1 MGRIQVLDEQTA
13 NLIAAGEVVERPASV
28 VKELV
33 ENALD
38 AGATRITVEAEEGGL
53 RLIRV
58 IDDGS
63 GMDRADAGL
72 CLERHATSKIRAG
85 RDLFSIHT
93 LGFRGEAL
101 PSIASVGKLE
111 ILTRPATEVAGTRV
125 SVEGGKDLQVEDAGC
140 PVGTRV
146 SVRDLFFNTPA
157 RLKYLKAPSSEFGQ
171 ISDVFTRLA
180 LSRPDVAFQLV
191 SGGTTVASTP
201 GTGQLLDAIGSL
213 YGSKL
218 ARSLVAVRGE
228 SGPFT
233 VTGYTAKPEAA
244 RANRSHQHFFVNGRY
259 IKGSSLRFPVE
270 EAYRNLLMT
279 GRFPAFFL
287 AVGVDAGEVDV
298 NVHPTKAEVRFSQ
311 DREVKAALYRAVQDA
326 LALAD
331 LVPKVAEQG
340 WESSQPAAGQL
351 AAPPSAA
358 GQSDSN
364 WSMLGGLGEAA
375 AAYLGVQPEAVT
387 PRGAYEGGYGGIG
400 AGSFGAGGFG
410 AGGFS
415 PGTGAILPRASQ
427 PDEGVPIAHP
437 ELLSLRPLGQVLRLY
452 IVADGPDG
460 LYLIDQHAAHERVY
474 FERFSREL
482 NPTTR
487 GASQSL
493 LIPLEL
499 DLAPAERA
507 LFTDAQG
514 LLTDAGFEFTE
525 LSGGTLMVTAVPG
538 LISESA
544 APGFF
549 HDFLDRLAEG
559 SQAGQALDKGLEMKR
574 AMAACKAAIKA
585 HDALTLPE
593 MQALIYQLA
602 LAEQPY
608 TCPHGRPTIISM
620 TEAELERR
628 FKRTGA

>member
-1 MGRIQVLDEQTA
+1 MGRIRVLDEQTA

-28 VKELV
+28 VKELA

-38 AGATRITVEAEEGGL
+38 AGATRVTVEVEDGGL

-63 GMDRADAGL
+63 GMDRQDAGL
-72 CLERHATSKIRAG
+72 CLERHATSKIRDG
-85 RDLFSIHT
+85 HDLAAIHT

-101 PSIASVGKLE
+101 PSIASVARLE
-111 ILTRPATEVAGTRV
+111 ILTRPGSEVAGTRV
-125 SVEGGKDLQVEDAGC
+125 SVEGGRDVQVEDAGC
-140 PVGTRV
+140 PAGTRIT
-146 SVRDLFFNTPA
+146 VRDLFFNTPA
-157 RLKYLKAPSSEFGQ
+157 RLKYLKAPGSEFGQ
-171 ISDVFTRLA
+171 VSDVFTRLA

-191 SGGTTVASTP
+191 NGGATVASTP
-201 GTGQLLDAIGSL
+201 GTGALLDAIGSL

-228 SGPFT
+228 FGPFT
-233 VTGYTAKPEAA
+233 VAGYTAKPEGA

-287 AVGVDAGEVDV
+287 ALDVAAGELDV
-298 NVHPTKAEVRFSQ
+298 NVHPSKAEVRFSQ
-311 DREVKAALYRAVQDA
+311 EREAKAALYRAVQDA
-326 LALAD
+326 LAMAD
-331 LVPKVAEQG
+331 LVPKVTE
-340 WESSQPAAGQL
+340 
-351 AAPPSAA
+351 
-358 GQSDSN
+358 QSDST
-364 WSMLGGLGEAA
+364 WSLLGGLGEAA
-375 AAYLGVQPEAVT
+375 AAYLGVQPAAAYPGVQPAAAYPGT
-387 PRGAYEGGYGGIG
+387 QWAGAYAGAQPPAVYPGGSRV
-400 AGSFGAGGFG
+400 AA
-410 AGGFS
+410 
-415 PGTGAILPRASQ
+415 
-427 PDEGVPIAHP
+427 DEGVPMPHP

-482 NPTTR
+482 ELTAH

-499 DLAPAERA
+499 DLAPAERP
-507 LFTDAQG
+507 LFEGCEG
-514 LLTDAGFEFTE
+514 LLTGTGFEFTQ
-525 LSGGTLMVTAVPG
+525 LSGGTLMVTAVPA
-538 LISESA
+538 LIGETA
-544 APGFF
+544 APGFLR
-549 HDFLDRLAEG
+549 DFLDRLGEG
-559 SQAGQALDKGLEMKR
+559 AQAGKALDMGLEMKR

-585 HDALTLPE
+585 HDVLTLPE